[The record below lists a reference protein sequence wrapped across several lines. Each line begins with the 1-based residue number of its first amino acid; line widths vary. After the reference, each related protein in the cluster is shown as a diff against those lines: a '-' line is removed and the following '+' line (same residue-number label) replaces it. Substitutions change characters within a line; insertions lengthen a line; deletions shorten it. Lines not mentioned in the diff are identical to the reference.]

1 MQEHAVTPKKLK
13 QLQEKMKTL
22 GIREEDL
29 TERFILGSGHGGQ
42 KVNKTASSV
51 YLKHVPSGL
60 EVKCQESRSRELNRF
75 LARRQLC
82 EKYAVEVLGQ
92 QGERDLEIDKIRR
105 QKKRRT
111 RKQRTRLCSSDNE

>member
-82 EKYAVEVLGQ
+82 EKYTVEVLGQ